1 MKTPTKKKN
10 AQPNQSLI
18 DGITTLQALATSDRP
33 VGGRELSRRLGFEPT
48 RVNRLLKTLA
58 YLGIARQT
66 SDRKYTSG
74 SGMHVLAAQ
83 GLFASGLVR
92 RAVPA
97 LEELRSYNLVVA
109 MGVLWKDVVSYI
121 YHAPPGIASSEALG
135 RVGIFPATRGGIGL
149 SLLADLDDAEVSQIY
164 NGKDIPN
171 FPNGVNQLLEELN
184 KIRSN
189 GYTRYLVKPD
199 QNQHTLAIN
208 VGQPTHSA
216 IALSGWIPEENNAQL
231 LSALEKA
238 KTSINDKTSSAQLK
252 FDIIKDR
259 EAI

>member
-1 MKTPTKKKN
+1 MKTPTNKKN

-74 SGMHVLAAQ
+74 PGMHVLAAQ

-109 MGVLWKDVVSYI
+109 MGVLWQDVVSYI

-135 RVGIFPATRGGIGL
+135 RVGVFPATRGGIGL
-149 SLLADLDDAEVSQIY
+149 SLLADLEDEEVIEIY
-164 NGKDIPN
+164 DGKEIEN
-171 FPNGVNQLLEELN
+171 FPQGIGQLLDELN
-184 KIRSN
+184 QIRSK
-189 GYTRYLVKPD
+189 GFTRRLVKPE

-216 IALSGWIPEENNAQL
+216 IALSGWIPEENSAQL

-238 KTSINDKTSSAQLK
+238 KTSINDKTSSAQ
-252 FDIIKDR
+252 FEIDIIKDR
-259 EAI
+259 DAI